1 MELEVGSILEGKV
14 TGITKFGAFVSL
26 PDNKSGLVHISEIA
40 YSYVNDVH
48 DHLQEGQQVKVK
60 VIGIDDSKRINLSI
74 KKATPPP
81 PRPQNNFDR
90 GDRGERA
97 ERSEHAERPDRGN
110 RPERGTFQNN
120 RPSRPA
126 PSAATFNPRPAQP
139 KGPMDFEDQ
148 LKQFMSYSDSKL
160 SELHMND
167 RRSSRRGN
175 NGGGRRS

>member
-81 PRPQNNFDR
+81 PRPQNNHERVERGERNDR
-90 GDRGERA
+90 NDRGER
-97 ERSEHAERPDRGN
+97 G
-110 RPERGTFQNN
+110 FQNN
-120 RPSRPA
+120 RPPRPA
-126 PSAATFNPRPAQP
+126 ANAATFNPRPVQP
-139 KGPMDFEDQ
+139 KGPVDFEDQ

-175 NGGGRRS
+175 GSRRS